1 MVRRSDGGVLVETF
15 VVLGILTILVT
26 RAYLAATGY
35 PQIGGAT
42 LHIAHALWGGAGM
55 TAALAIQFTFTGRRA
70 RWAAVVVGGIG
81 FGLFLDEVGKFVTK
95 TNDYFYAPSVAIMYV
110 VIVVLLLIN
119 RVIQD
124 SHRRTLDEC
133 LVEAAEATGDALV
146 SGISESHRQ
155 HIRDL
160 LDTAARGCDPVAVAG
175 VSSTLDT
182 CRTTPPTPAERLRSR
197 LAHTQAGAQ
206 TGWWTT
212 ALCAALLTVFTVG
225 GLISAVVTIASDVE
239 AGGGATIT
247 ALGQFCG
254 SLVAS
259 VLCVVAVVM
268 AVLRRGRLWPL
279 RLLRTAALVTI
290 LLTEVFDFVAI
301 QFGALINAAVGVVAL
316 AVFSYRLRFLE
327 RENAGEPVRSPIA
340 RT

>member
-1 MVRRSDGGVLVETF
+1 MIRRSDGGVLVETF

-35 PQIGGAT
+35 PQVGGAT

-55 TAALAIQFTFTGRRA
+55 TAALAIGFTFTGRRA
-70 RWAAVVVGGIG
+70 RWAAVLVGGIG

-124 SHRRTLDEC
+124 SHRRSPAEC
-133 LVEAAEATGDALV
+133 LVEAVETTGDALV
-146 SGISESHRQ
+146 SGITAAHRR

-160 LDTAARGCDPVAVAG
+160 LDTAAQNGDAVAATR
-175 VSSTLDT
+175 VAALLD
-182 CRTTPPTPAERLRSR
+182 CCPAAPPTPAERLRAG
-197 LAHTQAGAQ
+197 LAHTQAGIQ

-212 ALCAALLTVFTVG
+212 ALCAALLTAFTVS
-225 GLISAVVTIASDVE
+225 GLVSAVATIARDID
-239 AGGGATIT
+239 AGGGATV
-247 ALGQFCG
+247 AAVGQFCG

-259 VLCVVAVVM
+259 VLCVVAVAM
-268 AVLRRGRLWPL
+268 AILRRGRLWPL

-290 LLTEVFDFVAI
+290 LLTEVFDFVAV
-301 QFGALINAAVGVVAL
+301 QFGALINAAVGAVAL